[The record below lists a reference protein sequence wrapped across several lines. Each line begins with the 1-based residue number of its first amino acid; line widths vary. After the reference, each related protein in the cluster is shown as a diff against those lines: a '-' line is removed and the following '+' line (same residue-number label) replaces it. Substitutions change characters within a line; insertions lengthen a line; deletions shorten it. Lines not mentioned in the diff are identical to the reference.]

1 MASMFNPSL
10 RECSYKI
17 NVNLDA
23 RNNKQPQIYALSSFG
38 QDKNNNS
45 KNNKRPQIYDLSS
58 FGQDKVLWHQ
68 CLTHPSESVL
78 TKLMPV

>member
-23 RNNKQPQIYALSSFG
+23 RNNKRPQIYALSSFR
-38 QDKNNNS
+38 QDN
-45 KNNKRPQIYDLSS
+45 I
-58 FGQDKVLWHQ
+58 LWHQ
-68 CLTHPSESVL
+68 CLTHPSKSVL